1 MIKVI
6 PNRKI
11 ICKDCKVEQHSNEY
25 HWRVKDGKVTLD
37 TRTCRLCYNKD
48 RSAINKHKK
57 NNPYPTNSKC
67 QCCNKVAKLHCDHSH
82 TKSKKFR
89 GWLCSKCNVGI
100 GNLGDTIIGI
110 RRALKYLEN
119 IKKRKNGVKRK

>member
-6 PNRKI
+6 PKRKI

-110 RRALKYLEN
+110 RRELKYLEN